1 MTNQTVPCGVCGKS
15 SEYRPV
21 RQHRAN
27 SPVLSHSDCFR
38 AISEK
43 MYPVRRMVAHNVHN
57 QAFRADRIAS

>member
-1 MTNQTVPCGVCGKS
+1 MTNQTVPCGICGKS

-21 RQHRAN
+21 RKHRAD

-38 AISEK
+38 ADTE
-43 MYPVRRMVAHNVHN
+43 MTYPVRRLVAHSVHN